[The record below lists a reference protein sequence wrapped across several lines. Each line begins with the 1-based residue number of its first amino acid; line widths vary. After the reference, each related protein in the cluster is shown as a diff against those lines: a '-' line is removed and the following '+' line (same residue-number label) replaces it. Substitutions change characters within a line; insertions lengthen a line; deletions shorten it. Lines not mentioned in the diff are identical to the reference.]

1 MLPGMLCI
9 MYSQV
14 RATGE
19 REQSITGNSNL
30 SSHNSLSSNNIY
42 PFLLRLSYH
51 YIIARDFT
59 THLKRFIDD
68 EQVSHQEWIELW
80 AN

>member
-1 MLPGMLCI
+1 MLPGLLCI
-9 MYSQV
+9 MYSQA

-51 YIIARDFT
+51 YIITRALT
-59 THLKRFIDD
+59 THLKQAMGDV
-68 EQVSHQEWIELW
+68 QVVPPGMV
-80 AN
+80 

>member
-9 MYSQV
+9 MYSQA

-42 PFLLRLSYH
+42 PFLCVCR
-51 YIIARDFT
+51 IIILLQGIHNSSKAI
-59 THLKRFIDD
+59 H
-68 EQVSHQEWIELW
+68 
-80 AN
+80 